1 MHHNGAAPVEIL
13 VKCKTLGLAP
23 VAGQVQKLESGLA
36 PIIQWPNYMCQEKIF
51 LFEHFVQVLYNN
63 YIDWKES

>member
-1 MHHNGAAPVEIL
+1 VAGQVQKLES
-13 VKCKTLGLAP
+13 GLAP

-63 YIDWKES
+63 YID